1 MPNLRTGRNR
11 TANLPG
17 FFEQPSAQRWVVG
30 LLLGLFFLLMLSSAR
45 HLSLT
50 YDEGMHLKYGKQ
62 ILRLNSDRIDDSKM
76 PFTVLNA
83 LPETLAERL
92 PEGWLR
98 AALGSLLAA
107 RSMTML
113 FSVLVAFF
121 VFRWGRE
128 LYGFIPAVFA
138 LLLYIFEPNIIAHSQ
153 LATTD
158 LYATGTIFLSIYALW
173 RFSQERDV
181 RRAGL
186 FGLALGLAQ
195 VAKYTAVFLYPLALI
210 LLLVRDYPNL
220 RAWIAARERRL
231 LWGYLRQMALFGLL
245 IILLSL
251 LVVNAGF
258 LFNRSFLPFGEYS
271 FQSDLLQAAQARF
284 PILNRLP
291 VPVPFPYLQGLDLVR
306 FYERTGENF
315 SRIYLL
321 GQLNESGFPGYYL
334 AASLFKVPIAIQ
346 AAFLLSFIACS
357 RRKDRRFIEN
367 ELFLLGPIIFF
378 TLYFNFFY
386 RAQIGIRYFLVV
398 FPFIHMFSASLLA
411 GWKSFRARTWAA
423 VGTLSVYLI
432 VSVLSYYPH
441 YIPYFNELVPDRR
454 MAYKILADS
463 NLDWGQAG
471 WYVAQYKA
479 THPEAV
485 LDPPEPTAG
494 LVAVSANNVVGITAK
509 PKTFQWLRE
518 NFTPID
524 TVAYAYLVYDISPEE
539 LNSVLSN
546 RHR

>member
-1 MPNLRTGRNR
+1 M
-11 TANLPG
+11 
-17 FFEQPSAQRWVVG
+17 QKWVVG
-30 LLLGLFFLLMLSSAR
+30 LLLGLFFLLLLNSAR
-45 HLSLT
+45 RLTLT
-50 YDEGMHLKYGKQ
+50 YDEGVHLRYGRQ
-62 ILRLNSDRIDDSKM
+62 ILALNSDRIDDRKMPFSSDRIDDSKM
-76 PFTVLNA
+76 PFSALNA
-83 LPETLAERL
+83 LPGALAERL

-107 RSMTML
+107 RAATML
-113 FSVLVAFF
+113 FSVLVAGL

-128 LYGFIPAVFA
+128 LYGFIPGLFG
-138 LLLYIFEPNIIAHSQ
+138 LLLYVFEPNIIAHSQ

-173 RFSQERDV
+173 RFGQQRDMGH
-181 RRAGL
+181 AGL
-186 FGLALGLAQ
+186 FGLVLGLAQ
-195 VAKYTAVFLYPLALI
+195 VAKYTAVFLYPLALA
-210 LLLVRDYPNL
+210 LLLLRDFPTL
-220 RAWIAARERRL
+220 RGWAAARDRPA
-231 LWGYLRQMALFGLL
+231 LWGYLRRMALFGLV

-251 LVVNAGF
+251 LVINAGF
-258 LFNRSFLPFGEYS
+258 LFNRSFLPFGDYP
-271 FQSDLLQAAQARF
+271 FQSDLLRAVQARF
-284 PILNRLP
+284 PILDRLP
-291 VPVPFPYLQGLDLVR
+291 VPVPFPYLRGLDLVR
-306 FYERTGENF
+306 YYERTGENF

-321 GQLNESGFPGYYL
+321 GHLNELGFPGYYL
-334 AASLFKVPIAIQ
+334 AASLFKVPLAIQ
-346 AAFLLSFIACS
+346 AAFLLALIVYF
-357 RRKDRRFIEN
+357 RRKERHFMEN
-367 ELFLLGPIIFF
+367 ELFLLGPALFF

-398 FPFIHMFSASLLA
+398 FPFIDVFSANLLA
-411 GWKSFRARTWAA
+411 GWRSLITRHWAA
-423 VGTLSVYLI
+423 VGALVAYLV

-479 THPEAV
+479 AHPEAV

-494 LVAVSANNVVGITAK
+494 LVVVSANNVVGITTK
-509 PKTFQWLRE
+509 PETYQWLRE

-539 LNSVLSN
+539 LAKILNK
-546 RHR
+546 R